1 MIMNLKKLFLLMGA
15 VVLFVSFSS
24 AQDFKYIGAAKCKM
38 CHNKAEKG
46 EQYNK
51 WANSP
56 HAKAMDA
63 LKGADAKNPKC
74 LKCHSTAASVD
85 QSLIA
90 SITPEEGVSCESC
103 HGPGSAYKVATVMK
117 DMKLAMSKGMIMP
130 DEKVCKKCHN
140 EESPNYKGFNF
151 KEYSAKIAHDDPTT
165 K

>member
-1 MIMNLKKLFLLMGA
+1 MNYKKLFYLLGI
-15 VVLFVSFSS
+15 VLMFSVSVN
-24 AQDFKYIGAAKCKM
+24 AQDAKYIGAAKCKM

-51 WANSP
+51 WLASP

-63 LKGADAKNPKC
+63 LKGDEAKNPKC
-74 LKCHSTAASVD
+74 LKCHSTASCVD
-85 QSLIA
+85 QGLVA
-90 SITPEEGVSCESC
+90 TITVAEGVSCESC
-103 HGPGSAYKVATVMK
+103 HGPGSLYKVATTMK
-117 DMKLAMSKGMIMP
+117 DQKLAMSKGMILP

>member
-1 MIMNLKKLFLLMGA
+1 MKLKKIIFLMGMFVFFLSA
-15 VVLFVSFSS
+15 VN
-24 AQDFKYIGAAKCKM
+24 AQNPQYVGAAKCKM

-51 WANSP
+51 WLASP
-56 HAKAMDA
+56 HAKAMAA
-63 LKGADAKNPKC
+63 LKGADLKNPKC
-74 LKCHSTAASVD
+74 LKCHSTAAGAD

-90 SITPEEGVSCESC
+90 SITVEEGVSCESC
-103 HGPGSAYKVATVMK
+103 HGAGSLYKVGTVMK
-117 DMKLAMSKGMIMP
+117 DKKVAMTKGLIMP